1 MGLSLS
7 IKSLKE
13 ISSFLSFFQ
22 IHTISED
29 LAWSKILLHMELAT
43 RSLAFKFGRV
53 LSHCALTLSISPL
66 SSSVTVSKIL
76 NTLSTSRSP
85 LFSSNSLTKCL
96 ISPCKKGRWLNN
108 LSYRSSLITY
118 LVVFCKRKYS
128 VKFILVLT
136 FRLCI
141 TIT

>member
-1 MGLSLS
+1 
-7 IKSLKE
+7 
-13 ISSFLSFFQ
+13 
-22 IHTISED
+22 
-29 LAWSKILLHMELAT
+29 MELAT

-118 LVVFCKRKYS
+118 LVVFCKRKYN
-128 VKFILVLT
+128 VKLILVLIFCLCVT
-136 FRLCI
+136 IYVDLRDGALSQFGKKDRLLI
-141 TIT
+141 SSRSDDMGLF

>member
-1 MGLSLS
+1 
-7 IKSLKE
+7 
-13 ISSFLSFFQ
+13 
-22 IHTISED
+22 
-29 LAWSKILLHMELAT
+29 MELAT

-118 LVVFCKRKYS
+118 LVVFCKRKYN
-128 VKFILVLT
+128 VKFILVLI
-136 FRLCI
+136 FRLCV
-141 TIT
+141 TIALSQFGKKDRLLISSRSDDMGLFEKNWDINVSHHYY

>member
-1 MGLSLS
+1 
-7 IKSLKE
+7 
-13 ISSFLSFFQ
+13 
-22 IHTISED
+22 
-29 LAWSKILLHMELAT
+29 MELAT

-118 LVVFCKRKYS
+118 LVVFCKRKYN
-128 VKFILVLT
+128 VKFILVLI
-136 FRLCI
+136 FRLCV
-141 TIT
+141 TINGALSQFGKKDSLLISSRSDDMGLFEKNWDINVSHHYY

>member
-1 MGLSLS
+1 
-7 IKSLKE
+7 
-13 ISSFLSFFQ
+13 
-22 IHTISED
+22 
-29 LAWSKILLHMELAT
+29 MELAT

-96 ISPCKKGRWLNN
+96 ISPCRKGRWLNN

-118 LVVFCKRKYS
+118 LVVFCKRKYN
-128 VKFILVLT
+128 VKLILVLI
-136 FRLCI
+136 FRLCV
-141 TIT
+141 TIALSQFGKKDRLLIISRSDDMDLFKKNWDINVSHHYY

>member
-1 MGLSLS
+1 
-7 IKSLKE
+7 
-13 ISSFLSFFQ
+13 
-22 IHTISED
+22 
-29 LAWSKILLHMELAT
+29 MELAT

-118 LVVFCKRKYS
+118 LVVFCKRKYN
-128 VKFILVLT
+128 VKFILVLI
-136 FRLCI
+136 FRLNGALSQFGKKDRLLI
-141 TIT
+141 SSRSDDMGLFEKNWDINVSHHYY